1 MRRRLT
7 ALLLCLALCLLPAP
21 QAGAHDAVE
30 HWNDIRYVLFGQ
42 ERTPSSLDKDQ
53 QQKLNA
59 LLWATQLCIDQ
70 ANMTGSS
77 HLTRLQSLEFYKGIS
92 EIPASIEEINL
103 YPGSNN
109 HRIYTHLGWDYNYA
123 NDAFTPDW
131 DVRWQ
136 RRQDMLRA
144 VVEQTFDFNNK
155 PYFLDRILGRPR
167 KGESFC
173 KLLYYIHILGDHT
186 AFDYSSYHRRANG
199 WSGIEQ
205 VMPLAS
211 TRGDSVISELEE
223 VIVDLLGRKG
233 TSQLIVELRTIN
245 NEVVKLLNDPDAM
258 RTEEGVKQYTDYA
271 QDVLDTLADYIPKL
285 LKEKDFFSK
294 VFC

>member
-59 LLWATQLCIDQ
+59 LLYATQLCIDQ
-70 ANMTGSS
+70 FGGSCAS
-77 HLTRLQSLEFYKGIS
+77 YLSSLHNNHYRHLPKSIS
-92 EIPASIEEINL
+92 EIDL
-103 YPGSNN
+103 YATAND
-109 HRIYTHLGWDYNYA
+109 HRLYTHRGWNENYA
-123 NDAFTPDW
+123 DVSNGENSDWAQRWQQRKKLLTDVAEQIFDFDGRRPVFDVFGYPCTSECDAFC
-131 DVRWQ
+131 R
-136 RRQDMLRA
+136 
-144 VVEQTFDFNNK
+144 
-155 PYFLDRILGRPR
+155 
-167 KGESFC
+167 
-173 KLLYYIHILGDHT
+173 LLYYVHLLGDHA
-186 AFDYSSYHRRANG
+186 AFTTYSYNRVIKG
-199 WSGIEQ
+199 KLGKDQ
-205 VMPLAS
+205 VVSLAS
-211 TRGDSVISELEE
+211 TRGDCVISELQKAAAELFGETETSELNRELEE
-223 VIVDLLGRKG
+223 IKSRVI
-233 TSQLIVELRTIN
+233 E
-245 NEVVKLLNDPDAM
+245 LLNGPEAM
-258 RTEEGVKQYTDYA
+258 KTDEDLEKYKGFI

>member
-59 LLWATQLCIDQ
+59 LLYATQLCIDQ
-70 ANMTGSS
+70 FGGSCAS
-77 HLTRLQSLEFYKGIS
+77 YLSSLHNNHYRHLPKSIS
-92 EIPASIEEINL
+92 EIDL
-103 YPGSNN
+103 YATAND
-109 HRIYTHLGWDYNYA
+109 HRLYTHRGWNENYA
-123 NDAFTPDW
+123 DVSNGENSDWAQRWQQRKKLLTDVAEQIFDFDGRRPVFDVFGYPCTSECDAFC
-131 DVRWQ
+131 R
-136 RRQDMLRA
+136 
-144 VVEQTFDFNNK
+144 
-155 PYFLDRILGRPR
+155 
-167 KGESFC
+167 
-173 KLLYYIHILGDHT
+173 LLYYVHLLGDHA
-186 AFDYSSYHRRANG
+186 AFTTYSYNRVIKG
-199 WSGIEQ
+199 KQGKDQ
-205 VMPLAS
+205 VVSLAS
-211 TRGDSVISELEE
+211 TRGDCVISELQKAAAELFGETETSELNRELEE
-223 VIVDLLGRKG
+223 IKSRVI
-233 TSQLIVELRTIN
+233 E
-245 NEVVKLLNDPDAM
+245 LLNGPEAM
-258 RTEEGVKQYTDYA
+258 KTDEDLEKYKGFI